1 MASTRSQKS
10 RALDEVEQEL
20 QEFEHLSK
28 LMEHTGLANLAPQ
41 DLAEKAKKTTRRK
54 AKKTEKIPA
63 AIPSA
68 VRTAETAEAEKEMEL
83 LRNQN
88 YKLEMEILE
97 KKLQLQKLMQTS
109 PEVVRPIASTPL
121 QGGFVDVV
129 DNNQEFPQDIPTLD
143 ALRMRRNPTTKHP
156 MLPHHFVMSNKGML
170 EYRSLSISEFVCGYL
185 EMVKIYPQ
193 FQDDLH
199 AHLQLLMEKATT
211 YSWESVKNF
220 HFSCNFLF
228 DQCRMSWRQ
237 REFLNGKANTFFTHG
252 DLRNTQRASVPAQRS
267 KDREHYCKQW
277 NYSGKCGCVTSDAA
291 FKNNHKCMV
300 CDSNEHAMLYCVKR
314 SRPIPAAFSQNN
326 SNKNNQKE

>member
-10 RALDEVEQEL
+10 KALDEVEQEL
-20 QEFEHLSK
+20 QELEHLSK
-28 LMEHTGLANLAPQ
+28 LMEQTGLANPAPQ

-54 AKKTEKIPA
+54 AKKTEKVPA
-63 AIPSA
+63 AIPNA
-68 VRTAETAEAEKEMEL
+68 VRTAETAEAEKMEL
-83 LRNQN
+83 LWNQN
-88 YKLEMEILE
+88 YKLELEILE

-129 DNNQEFPQDIPTLD
+129 DNNQEFSQDIPTLD

-170 EYRSLSISEFVCGYL
+170 EYQSLSISEFVSGCL
-185 EMVKIYPQ
+185 EIVKIYPQ

-199 AHLQLLMEKATT
+199 AHLQLLMEKAMT

-228 DQCRMSWRQ
+228 GQGRLSWRQ
-237 REFLNGKANTFFTHG
+237 
-252 DLRNTQRASVPAQRS
+252 
-267 KDREHYCKQW
+267 
-277 NYSGKCGCVTSDAA
+277 
-291 FKNNHKCMV
+291 
-300 CDSNEHAMLYCVKR
+300 
-314 SRPIPAAFSQNN
+314 
-326 SNKNNQKE
+326 